1 MEEIFK
7 PLLSGTSP
15 SPPKFNVNLT
25 WSALAPM
32 DEKNQ
37 TPNIT
42 FGNTC
47 AETLRFRGA
56 GVQHSACCRVW
67 ILCHI
72 VSIYCSS
79 RVQIKVSDFSDGV
92 AFMRLGNGNS
102 EALAQLAAKFGC
114 AETGEALAWAA
125 EKRVKRLTMFDRWR
139 NRTIFLKTAD
149 VLDINY
155 QFDHSRI
162 CLDQCLP
169 QLDISGQVWGQS
181 HPLVCQH
188 CLWTSSSRQS
198 NAKRLR
204 FSSCVWPALARV
216 DFWRIDLRSP
226 RSNPGRF
233 RASRTL
239 CLWWSTGLLGRTLG
253 STTAGASLWAP
264 ICCFQGCKDGNFVC
278 TDHIISHY
286 ITLRRQYV
294 HHFLSNSLVF
304 VAAGCWAGLS
314 SWTAWWIADPGDQRA
329 HPFPWRLLNT
339 SEFGHH
345 M

>member
-1 MEEIFK
+1 METAR
-7 PLLSGTSP
+7 PWHSLLQSSVVLKLGKP
-15 SPPKFNVNLT
+15 SPERPKKEWSVWPCLT
-25 WSALAPM
+25 V
-32 DEKNQ
+32 DK
-37 TPNIT
+37 I
-42 FGNTC
+42 G
-47 AETLRFRGA
+47 RFFA
-56 GVQHSACCRVW
+56 GV
-67 ILCHI
+67 
-72 VSIYCSS
+72 
-79 RVQIKVSDFSDGV
+79 FS
-92 AFMRLGNGNS
+92 
-102 EALAQLAAKFGC
+102 
-114 AETGEALAWAA
+114 
-125 EKRVKRLTMFDRWR
+125 
-139 NRTIFLKTAD
+139 AD

-233 RASRTL
+233 RASGTL

-286 ITLRRQYV
+286 I
-294 HHFLSNSLVF
+294 
-304 VAAGCWAGLS
+304 
-314 SWTAWWIADPGDQRA
+314 
-329 HPFPWRLLNT
+329 
-339 SEFGHH
+339 
-345 M
+345 